1 MPQTGQ
7 VLCTQQNT
15 DGEQRTAAPTGKQ
28 GTPLWLSCLIATVC
42 KSGYQKRRCDEA
54 LVVVLQLLQSKVF
67 GAIKLGS
74 SDEMVWRRVATVR
87 LLHST
92 WSEFNKNTPTAC
104 DLFWVRRVVSVIIKH
119 LHSGCPFGLPNT
131 PADAKHRAPRLRLTT
146 EHRELLRD
154 ITRELQEWMS
164 TCNVFDHRCIGRFIA
179 TYPVWDT
186 RQLDEITPGC
196 LNNWFQYRV
205 KPQQGRCVVILS
217 IVQRFLVVWQ
227 NKRGGPVRV
236 ANNDDRKQQL
246 YHPLFP
252 TDLPMHVAVF
262 WGFYFRRPCVDFV
275 LRLHH
280 HFDSRHLKGTHRS
293 QMHEA
298 IKGFV
303 YEFCAGRGHR
313 GDDWEGVV
321 APTIGTADMETWLH
335 TQTALRHACGAGGG
349 KHLPTVVVRYIV
361 AMNHFRDLMFG
372 CDSGAFTRLQILRA
386 GVPTGGCIGSPPSP
400 MCTYTHREVDGLFRA
415 CLSKRDR
422 LLLLILTRVGLRNT
436 ALRTLKLANVST
448 GDEGAAFEKG
458 ERWHRFYI
466 DRQTRE
472 CMNDYLA
479 HEHPS
484 DSGTGYLFPH
494 HTDHSIQM
502 PLSQLRSW
510 LAKLATRAGITGQH
524 VTVHSFRRYVVTTLL
539 ESRNSMEYV
548 SRYIGHMSANTTSRY
563 WITSPFQLVSQMNI
577 PWSRDAGQE
586 TDTTGNDTVM
596 VPWDL
601 LREAQL
607 LVDDEG
613 GDT

>member
-1 MPQTGQ
+1 MPRTGQ

-15 DGEQRTAAPTGKQ
+15 DDEQRTDQQ
-28 GTPLWLSCLIATVC
+28 GPSLWLSRLITTAC

-54 LVVVLQLLQSKVF
+54 LVVVLQLLQSKVS
-67 GAIKLGS
+67 GAIKLRS
-74 SDEMVWRRVATVR
+74 SDEMVWRRVITVR
-87 LLHST
+87 LLHAT
-92 WSEFNKNTPTAC
+92 WSEFTKNTPTAC
-104 DLFWVRRVVSVIIKH
+104 DHFWIRRVVSVIIKH
-119 LHSGCPFGLPNT
+119 LHSGYPFGLPKT
-131 PADAKHRAPRLRLTT
+131 PAGADCRAPRLRLTT

-179 TYPVWDT
+179 TYPVWDI

-196 LNNWFQYRV
+196 LQNWFQYRV
-205 KPQQGRCVVILS
+205 EPQGRGVGILS
-217 IVQRFLVVWQ
+217 IVQRFLVVWH

-236 ANNDDRKQQL
+236 VNKDDRKQQEEQL

-275 LRLHH
+275 RRLHH

-303 YEFCAGRGHR
+303 YDFCASRGYR
-313 GDDWEGVV
+313 GDDWEEVV

-335 TQTALRHACGAGGG
+335 TQTALRHACGVGGG

-372 CDSGAFTRLQILRA
+372 CKSGAFTRLQILRT
-386 GVPTGGCIGSPPSP
+386 GVPTAGVIGPPPAP

-436 ALRTLKLANVST
+436 ALRTLKLANMST

-458 ERWHRFYI
+458 GRWHRFYI
-466 DRQTRE
+466 DPQTRE
-472 CMNDYLA
+472 CMNAYLA

-484 DSGTGYLFPH
+484 DSGTVYLFPH
-494 HTDHSIQM
+494 HTDHGIPM

-510 LAKLATRAGITGQH
+510 LAQLATRASISGQH

-563 WITSPFQLVSQMNI
+563 WITSPLQLVSQMNI
-577 PWSRDAGQE
+577 PWSRDAGCQE
-586 TDTTGNDTVM
+586 DTTANDTVM
-596 VPWDL
+596 LPWDL
-601 LREAQL
+601 LQEAQTL

-613 GDT
+613 DDA